1 MKNEKLKLAIVG
13 LGGVGGYLGAMLA
26 KHYTNKSDIEIY
38 FVARGE
44 TLKVVQQEGLTL
56 KGTKHTFTVRPDGVS
71 DDPSQLPEMDY
82 VFYCTKSYDIKTAAR
97 NLKGFMKKDTI
108 IVPFMNGVDGTET
121 LREMYPD
128 HIVMDGCVYIVG
140 FIESPGVILETGGL
154 DRYCFGS
161 KQLPEDKMKK
171 LESVLKDAGI
181 DGIYDPEIERTVWEK
196 FSYISP
202 IATITSYLE
211 KTCGAIAESESDLDL
226 LDKLFCEFESVA
238 LKKGIHMREGIM
250 AKNLYIMKKYPYDTT
265 TSMQRDFMAHR
276 STEVDSLTG
285 YIVKQ
290 GLTLGVNTPEYTKI
304 YEVLKIRIADTAV
317 VKKTEGI

>member
-1 MKNEKLKLAIVG
+1 MGNEKLKLAIVG

-26 KHYTNKSDIEIY
+26 KHYTNKSDVEIY

-82 VFYCTKSYDIKTAAR
+82 VFYCTKSYDLKTAAQ
-97 NLKGFMKKDTI
+97 NLRGFLKDDTV
-108 IVPFMNGVDGTET
+108 IVPFMNGVDGTEV
-121 LREMYPD
+121 LREMYPR

-140 FIESPGVILETGGL
+140 FIESPGIVLETGGL

-161 KQLPEDKMKK
+161 RQLSQEKMKG
-171 LESVLKDAGI
+171 LEYIFREAGV
-181 DGIYDPEIERTVWEK
+181 DGVFDPEIERTVWEK

-202 IATITSYLE
+202 IATITSYL
-211 KTCGAIAESESDLDL
+211 KKPCGAIAESDSDLEL
-226 LDKLFCEFESVA
+226 LGKLFLEFEAIA

-250 AKNLYIMKKYPYDTT
+250 AKNLHIMKKYPYDTT

-276 STEVDSLTG
+276 NTEVDSLTG

-290 GLTLGVNTPEYTKI
+290 GLALGVDTPEYAKI
-304 YEVLKIRIADTAV
+304 YDELKSRND
-317 VKKTEGI
+317 